1 MNLTRTSL
9 KNPAATWVLTL
20 LIMLFGALA
29 FYKLPVQLLPDLDR
43 PQIFINN
50 GWRAAAPQEMESTI
64 IEPQE
69 SVLRAVPGVV
79 EIQSNIGPGFGSIT
93 LTFEVGQDMQRAM
106 LDVINALNQAP
117 PRPREA
123 AEPRVTV
130 GSGRGNVASI
140 LIKKMDEQGD
150 GDFSPYL
157 KLIRDI
163 VGPRLRSIPGVSNVE
178 LASDLPKE
186 LHITFDPYKM
196 AALGISIEQLQSSL
210 GRAGNVSG
218 GFAEV
223 GRRQY
228 TVRFEGQFNP
238 ETYGQM
244 IISYNEGR
252 PVYLAEVAEVEVGYP
267 EVGGFTKRNGLPA
280 YYLTLQR
287 GDNSNTVEILDEV
300 NRAIVELN
308 KNVLQAKGLEMELS
322 FDASVHIRRA
332 IALVNGN
339 LLLGVALSL
348 GILFFF
354 LRGFKATLFIGLTI
368 PICLFIAFIALQAF
382 GRSLNVISL
391 AGLAFAVGMVLDAAI
406 IVQENIVRLLQQ
418 GFTIGQAV
426 KRGCQQVSGAL
437 LASTATTVAI
447 FLPVLFM
454 QGVEG
459 QLFYDLALTLA
470 VAITASMVVALTVI
484 PLVSFYGFSLANSK
498 ADPLAQQWRRLAT
511 LVMKLIHTRTKALA
525 WCVALIPG
533 SVLAIV
539 LLLPKADFLP
549 QANGDGIFTGFILPP
564 GANIHAMEQEIG
576 QLLVQR
582 LKPYYQDK
590 KFPAI
595 KGYNMSMFSSFNV
608 LFIYPEDPKTVD
620 ATLTLLKE
628 EILKDL
634 PDTTSFSFRASLLN
648 FGFNSGREMFI
659 DFQGPDAEKLMA
671 QASEAM
677 AKIAE
682 KMPDANVQAQPG
694 LQLNQ
699 PELRILPE
707 ERVLAQAGI
716 DRQSVAIA
724 VRALTDGIYVGEQ
737 FDGNERMDIILRGVP
752 WQNLEQLQAM
762 PIHTQQA
769 GVQTLGQLTQMQR
782 TVGPTDLL
790 RVNGLRTISL
800 QVTPPATMALEDV
813 MDLLMQDIVLPMR
826 AQYGDATTIQFR
838 GSADRLA
845 QAMQDM
851 AVNFVIAILI
861 LFLIMAAMFKSA
873 KDSLLVLLSMP
884 MALLG
889 GVMGLLLLNLFVF
902 QSLDL
907 LTMIGFIILL
917 GLVVNNALLL
927 VEQYRDGITQGLAK
941 TDAIEQALLIRARP
955 IYMSTL
961 TSIFGMLP
969 LVLVPGVGTEIYR
982 GLAIVI
988 VGGMTFS
995 ALFSVILMPALL
1007 QLVAKEPTKTHTN
1020 RHSQTQTQEVPPLA
1034 IPTKDA
1040 QFAPGDNNHG

>member
-1 MNLTRTSL
+1 MNLTRASL
-9 KNPAATWVLTL
+9 KNPAATLVLTL
-20 LIMLFGALA
+20 LIVLFGALA

-79 EIQSNIGPGFGSIT
+79 EIQSNIGPGFGSIA

-140 LIKKMDEQGD
+140 LIKQMDATAGD
-150 GDFSPYL
+150 DFSPYL
-157 KLIRDI
+157 KLIRDN
-163 VGPRLRSIPGVSNVE
+163 VGARLRAISGVSNVE

-196 AALGISIEQLQSSL
+196 AALGIEVDQLQSSL
-210 GRAGNVSG
+210 SRASNVSG

-228 TVRFEGQFNP
+228 TVRFEGQFAVD
-238 ETYGQM
+238 TYGQM
-244 IISYNEGR
+244 IISYNNGR
-252 PVYLAEVAEVEVGYP
+252 PVYLSEVADIEVGYP

-280 YYLTLQR
+280 YYLTLER
-287 GDNSNTVEILDEV
+287 GDNSNTVAILDEV

-308 KNVLQAKGLEMELS
+308 RDVLKAKGLEMELS

-348 GILFFF
+348 AILFYF
-354 LRGFKATLFIGLTI
+354 LRGLKATLIIGLSI
-368 PICLFIAFIALQAF
+368 PVCLFIAFIALQAF

-418 GFTIGQAV
+418 GLNTSQAI
-426 KRGCQQVSGAL
+426 KRGCQQVGGAL

-447 FLPVLFM
+447 FVPVLFM
-454 QGVEG
+454 EGVEG

-470 VAITASMVVALTVI
+470 VAISASMIVALTVV
-484 PLVSFYGFSLANSK
+484 PLVSFYGFKVADSK
-498 ADPLAQQWRRLAT
+498 ADPLAGFWQKLSSSVMRLT
-511 LVMKLIHTRTKALA
+511 NSKRKVFGWVM
-525 WCVALIPG
+525 VFIPG
-533 SVLAIV
+533 SLLCIA

-549 QANGDGIFTGFILPP
+549 QANGDGIFTGFVLPP
-564 GANIHAMEQEIG
+564 GANIQVMEQEIG
-576 QLLVQR
+576 QLLVTR

-608 LFIYPEDPKTVD
+608 LFIYPEDPTTVD
-620 ATLTLLKE
+620 AMLTLLRE

-634 PDTTSFSFRASLLN
+634 PDTQSFSFRASLLN

-659 DFQGPDAEKLMA
+659 DFQGPNAQQLMD
-671 QASEAM
+671 QASAAM
-677 AKIAE
+677 KTIGE
-682 KMPDANVQAQPG
+682 KMPEANVQAQPG

-699 PELRILPE
+699 PELRISPD
-707 ERVLAQAGI
+707 ERALAQAGV
-716 DRQSVAIA
+716 DRLTVATA

-737 FDGNERMDIILRGVP
+737 FDGNERMDIILRGSK

-762 PIHTQQA
+762 PIFTQNS
-769 GVQTLGQLTQMQR
+769 GVQTIGQLTTMQR

-800 QVTPPATMALEDV
+800 QVTPPATMPLEDV
-813 MDLLMQDIVLPMR
+813 MEVLMREVVLPLR
-826 AQYGDATTIQFR
+826 AQHGDDTSIQFR

-845 QAMQDM
+845 HAMQEM
-851 AVNFVIAILI
+851 AINFAIAVLI

-873 KDSLLVLLSMP
+873 RDSLLVLLTMP
-884 MALLG
+884 MALVG
-889 GVMGLLLLNLFVF
+889 GVIGLLTLNLFTF
-902 QSLDL
+902 QALDL

-917 GLVVNNALLL
+917 GLVVNNAILL
-927 VEQYRDGITQGLAK
+927 VEQYRDGLRDGLTQQLAVQ
-941 TDAIEQALLIRARP
+941 QAVQIRARP

-982 GLAIVI
+982 GLAVVI

-995 ALFSVILMPALL
+995 ALFTVLLIPALL
-1007 QLVAKEPTKTHTN
+1007 QLLPAAAK
-1020 RHSQTQTQEVPPLA
+1020 PL
-1034 IPTKDA
+1034 IPA
-1040 QFAPGDNNHG
+1040 VSGELNHG

>member
-1 MNLTRTSL
+1 MNLTRASL
-9 KNPAATWVLTL
+9 KNPAATLVLTL
-20 LIMLFGALA
+20 LIVLFGALA

-64 IEPQE
+64 VEPQE

-79 EIQSNIGPGFGSIT
+79 EIQSNIGPGFGSIA

-140 LIKKMDEQGD
+140 LIKQMDAKAGD
-150 GDFSPYL
+150 DFSPYL
-157 KLIRDI
+157 KLIRDN
-163 VGPRLRSIPGVSNVE
+163 VGPRLRAISGVSNVE

-196 AALGISIEQLQSSL
+196 AALGIGIDQLQSSL
-210 GRAGNVSG
+210 SRASNVSG

-228 TVRFEGQFNP
+228 TVRFEGQFAVD
-238 ETYGQM
+238 TYGQM
-244 IISYNEGR
+244 IISYNNGR
-252 PVYLAEVAEVEVGYP
+252 PVYLSEVADIEVGYP
-267 EVGGFTKRNGLPA
+267 EVDGFTKRNGLPA
-280 YYLTLQR
+280 YYLTLER
-287 GDNSNTVEILDEV
+287 GDKSNTVAILDEV

-308 KNVLQAKGLEMELS
+308 RDVLKAKGLEMELS

-348 GILFFF
+348 AILFYF
-354 LRGFKATLFIGLTI
+354 LRGIKATLIIGLSI
-368 PICLFIAFIALQAF
+368 PVCLFIAFIALQAF

-418 GFTIGQAV
+418 GHNISQAI
-426 KRGCQQVSGAL
+426 KRGCQQVGGAL

-447 FLPVLFM
+447 FVPVLFM

-470 VAITASMVVALTVI
+470 VAISASMIVALTVV
-484 PLVSFYGFSLANSK
+484 PLVSFYGFKVADSK
-498 ADPLAQQWRRLAT
+498 TDPLAAFWQKLSEFVMRLTNSKRKVIGWVT
-511 LVMKLIHTRTKALA
+511 LF
-525 WCVALIPG
+525 IPG
-533 SVLAIV
+533 SLLCIA

-564 GANIHAMEQEIG
+564 GANIQVMEQEIG

-608 LFIYPEDPKTVD
+608 LFIYPEDPTSVD
-620 ATLTLLKE
+620 AMLTLLRE
-628 EILKDL
+628 EILEDL
-634 PDTTSFSFRASLLN
+634 PDTQSFSFRASLLN

-659 DFQGPDAEKLMA
+659 DFQGPNAQQLMD
-671 QASEAM
+671 QASAAM
-677 AKIAE
+677 KTINE

-699 PELRILPE
+699 PELRILPD
-707 ERVLAQAGI
+707 ERALAQAGV
-716 DRQSVAIA
+716 DRLTVATA

-737 FDGNERMDIILRGVP
+737 FDGNERMDIIVRGSK

-762 PIHTQQA
+762 PLFTQNS
-769 GVQTLGQLTQMQR
+769 GVQTIGQLTEMQR

-800 QVTPPATMALEDV
+800 QVTPPATMPLEDV
-813 MDLLMQDIVLPMR
+813 MALLMREVVLPLR
-826 AQYGDATTIQFR
+826 AQHGDDTSIQFR

-845 QAMQDM
+845 HAMQEM
-851 AVNFVIAILI
+851 AINFAIAVLI

-873 KDSLLVLLSMP
+873 RDSLLVLLTMP
-884 MALLG
+884 MALVG
-889 GVMGLLLLNLFVF
+889 GVLGLLALNLFTF
-902 QSLDL
+902 QALDL

-917 GLVVNNALLL
+917 GLVVNNAILL
-927 VEQYRDGITQGLAK
+927 VEQYRDCLRDGFSPQRAVQ
-941 TDAIEQALLIRARP
+941 QAVQIRARP

-982 GLAIVI
+982 GLAVVI

-995 ALFSVILMPALL
+995 ALFSVLLIPALL
-1007 QLVAKEPTKTHTN
+1007 QLLPAT
-1020 RHSQTQTQEVPPLA
+1020 TQPSIHAVSGE
-1034 IPTKDA
+1034 
-1040 QFAPGDNNHG
+1040 FNHG

>member
-1 MNLTRTSL
+1 MNLTRASL
-9 KNPAATWVLTL
+9 KNPAATLVLTL
-20 LIMLFGALA
+20 LIILFGALA

-79 EIQSNIGPGFGSIT
+79 EIQSNIGPGFGSIA

-140 LIKKMDEQGD
+140 LIKQMDANAGD
-150 GDFSPYL
+150 DFSPYL
-157 KLIRDI
+157 KLIRDN
-163 VGPRLRSIPGVSNVE
+163 VGARLRAIPGVSNVE

-196 AALGISIEQLQSSL
+196 AALGISVEQLQSSL
-210 GRAGNVSG
+210 GRASNVSG

-228 TVRFEGQFNP
+228 TVRFEGQFAVD
-238 ETYGQM
+238 TYGQM
-244 IISYNEGR
+244 IISYNNGR
-252 PVYLAEVAEVEVGYP
+252 PVYLSEVADIEVGYP

-280 YYLTLQR
+280 YYLTLAR
-287 GDNSNTVEILDEV
+287 GDNSNTVAILDEV
-300 NRAIVELN
+300 NRAIAELN
-308 KNVLQAKGLEMELS
+308 RDVLKAKGLEMELS

-348 GILFFF
+348 AILFYF
-354 LRGFKATLFIGLTI
+354 LRGLKATLVIGLSI

-406 IVQENIVRLLQQ
+406 IVQENIVRLLQH
-418 GFTIGQAV
+418 GLSTAQAI
-426 KRGCQQVSGAL
+426 KRGCQQVGGAL
-437 LASTATTVAI
+437 LASTVTTVAI
-447 FLPVLFM
+447 FVPVLFM

-470 VAITASMVVALTVI
+470 VAISASMLVALTVV
-484 PLVSFYGFSLANSK
+484 PLVSFYGFKVADSK
-498 ADPLAQQWRRLAT
+498 PDPLAGFWQKLSSRVMGLTNSKRKVFGWV
-511 LVMKLIHTRTKALA
+511 LVF
-525 WCVALIPG
+525 IPG
-533 SVLAIV
+533 SLLGIA

-549 QANGDGIFTGFILPP
+549 QANGDGIFTGFVLPP
-564 GANIHAMEQEIG
+564 GANIQVMEQEIG
-576 QLLVQR
+576 QLLVNR

-608 LFIYPEDPKTVD
+608 LFIYPEDPTTVD
-620 ATLTLLKE
+620 AMLTLLRE

-634 PDTTSFSFRASLLN
+634 PDTQSFSFRASLLN

-659 DFQGPDAEKLMA
+659 DFQGPNAQQLMD
-671 QASEAM
+671 QASAAM
-677 AKIAE
+677 KIINE
-682 KMPDANVQAQPG
+682 KMPEANVQAQPG

-699 PELRILPE
+699 PELRILPD
-707 ERVLAQAGI
+707 ERALAQAGV
-716 DRQSVAIA
+716 DRLAVATA

-737 FDGNERMDIILRGVP
+737 FDGNERMDIILRGNK

-762 PIHTQQA
+762 PIFTGNA
-769 GVQTLGQLTQMQR
+769 GVQTIGQLTEMNR

-800 QVTPPATMALEDV
+800 QVTPPATMPLEDV
-813 MDLLMQDIVLPMR
+813 MAVLMREVVLPLR
-826 AQYGDATTIQFR
+826 AQHNDDTSIQFR

-845 QAMQDM
+845 HAMQEM
-851 AVNFVIAILI
+851 AMNFAIAVFI
-861 LFLIMAAMFKSA
+861 LFLIMAAMFRSA
-873 KDSLLVLLSMP
+873 RDSLLVLLTMP
-884 MALLG
+884 MALVG
-889 GVMGLLLLNLFVF
+889 GIVGLRVLNLFTF
-902 QSLDL
+902 QALDL

-917 GLVVNNALLL
+917 GLVVNNAILL
-927 VEQYRDGITQGLAK
+927 VEQYRDGLKAGLDK
-941 TDAIEQALLIRARP
+941 QQSVQQAVEIRARP

-982 GLAIVI
+982 GLAVVI

-995 ALFSVILMPALL
+995 ALFTVLLIPALL
-1007 QLVAKEPTKTHTN
+1007 QLFPAAAK
-1020 RHSQTQTQEVPPLA
+1020 PL
-1034 IPTKDA
+1034 IPGA
-1040 QFAPGDNNHG
+1040 MNHG

>member
-1 MNLTRTSL
+1 MNLTRASL
-9 KNPAATWVLTL
+9 KNPAATIVLTL
-20 LIMLFGALA
+20 LIVLFGALA

-79 EIQSNIGPGFGSIT
+79 EIQSNIGPGFGSIA

-130 GSGRGNVASI
+130 GSGRGNVASL
-140 LIKKMDEQGD
+140 LIKQMDSKAGD
-150 GDFSPYL
+150 DFSPYL
-157 KLIRDI
+157 KLIRDN
-163 VGPRLRSIPGVSNVE
+163 VGPRLRAISGVSNVE

-196 AALGISIEQLQSSL
+196 AALGIGIDQLQASL
-210 GRAGNVSG
+210 SRAANVSG

-228 TVRFEGQFNP
+228 TVRFEGQFAVEN
-238 ETYGQM
+238 YGQM
-244 IISYNEGR
+244 IISYNNGR
-252 PVYLAEVAEVEVGYP
+252 PVYLSEVAEIDVGYP
-267 EVGGFTKRNGLPA
+267 EVNGFTKRNGYPA
-280 YYLTLQR
+280 YYLTLER
-287 GDNSNTVEILDEV
+287 GDNSNTVAILDEV
-300 NRAIVELN
+300 NRAIIELN
-308 KNVLQAKGLEMELS
+308 RDVLSAKGLEMELS

-348 GILFFF
+348 AILFYF
-354 LRGFKATLFIGLTI
+354 LRGIKATLIIGLSI

-418 GFTIGQAV
+418 GLSIAQAI

-447 FLPVLFM
+447 FVPVLFM

-470 VAITASMVVALTVI
+470 VAISASMIVALTIV
-484 PLVSFYGFSLANSK
+484 PLVSFYGFKVADSK
-498 ADPLAQQWRRLAT
+498 ADPLTNVWQRISQ
-511 LVMKLIHTRTKALA
+511 LVMHLTNTKAKVVA
-525 WCVALIPG
+525 WVVLFIPG
-533 SVLAIV
+533 SLLCIT

-564 GANIHAMEQEIG
+564 GANIQVMEQEIG
-576 QLLVQR
+576 QLLVER
-582 LKPYYQDK
+582 LKPYYQEK
-590 KFPAI
+590 KYPAI

-608 LFIYPEDPKTVD
+608 LFIYPEDPKAVD
-620 ATLTLLKE
+620 DMMKLLRE

-634 PDTTSFSFRASLLN
+634 PDTESFSFRASLLN

-659 DFQGPDAEKLMA
+659 DFQGPQAEKLME
-671 QASEAM
+671 QARAAM
-677 AKIAE
+677 KIINE
-682 KMPDANVQAQPG
+682 KIPDANVQAQPG

-699 PELRILPE
+699 PELRILPD
-707 ERVLAQAGI
+707 ERAIAQSGV
-716 DRQSVAIA
+716 DRLTVATA

-737 FDGNERMDIILRGVP
+737 FDGNERMDIILRGNQ

-762 PIHTQQA
+762 PLFTSNA
-769 GVQTLGQLTQMQR
+769 GVQTIGQLTEMQR

-800 QVTPPATMALEDV
+800 QVSPPATMPLEDV
-813 MDLLMQDIVLPMR
+813 MQVLMRDVVLPLR
-826 AQYGDATTIQFR
+826 AQHDDGTSIQFR

-845 QAMQDM
+845 NAMQDM
-851 AVNFVIAILI
+851 TMNFIIAVLI

-873 KDSLLVLLSMP
+873 GDSIMVLLTMP
-884 MALLG
+884 MALVG
-889 GVMGLLLLNLFVF
+889 GVIGLLVLNLFTF

-917 GLVVNNALLL
+917 GLVVNNAILL
-927 VEQYRDGITQGLAK
+927 VEQYRDGLRAGLDQQHAVQ
-941 TDAIEQALLIRARP
+941 QAVQIRARP

-982 GLAIVI
+982 GLAVVI

-995 ALFSVILMPALL
+995 ALFSVLLIPALL
-1007 QLVAKEPTKTHTN
+1007 QLLPAAKP
-1020 RHSQTQTQEVPPLA
+1020 QLA
-1034 IPTKDA
+1034 A
-1040 QFAPGDNNHG
+1040 VSGELNHG